1 MAAMIEQGHLDGGDG
16 RHDPEHSRHDQV
28 RGYGRDIA
36 YSLTP
41 AGWRLLDE
49 MGIVV
54 PARKRA
60 LVRYCVDWSEQRHHL
75 AGLLGRSILDRFLSA
90 GWVRRRERGRS
101 VQVTPSG
108 EAVLAERLHIEWGA
122 VA

>member
-1 MAAMIEQGHLDGGDG
+1 
-16 RHDPEHSRHDQV
+16 
-28 RGYGRDIA
+28 
-36 YSLTP
+36 
-41 AGWRLLDE
+41 
-49 MGIVV
+49 V
-54 PARKRA
+54 PARKRT

-108 EAVLAERLHIEWGA
+108 EAALAESLHIHWPPRVVE
-122 VA
+122 